1 MGKQYT
7 DEEIS
12 TAYKELQAEGK
23 IKVELSLKK
32 DLDKTSKVL
41 EQIIKEQEFE
51 ISESKNYVSDL
62 NSAAFV
68 VKEMKS
74 KSKLLNKKISEH
86 GDTIRKMEKALKDLG
101 VNPQNQNTII
111 EADRLIQKG
120 FDARKKI
127 GTATDKIIEA
137 AKKIK

>member
-1 MGKQYT
+1 
-7 DEEIS
+7 
-12 TAYKELQAEGK
+12 
-23 IKVELSLKK
+23 
-32 DLDKTSKVL
+32 
-41 EQIIKEQEFE
+41 
-51 ISESKNYVSDL
+51 
-62 NSAAFV
+62 
-68 VKEMKS
+68 
-74 KSKLLNKKISEH
+74 
-86 GDTIRKMEKALKDLG
+86 MEKALKDLG